1 VNQAQSLGYAV
12 RYRRRQLYMAYDFDL
27 FVIGAGSGG
36 VRAARFA
43 AGYGARVAVAESRY
57 LGGTCVNVGCV
68 PKKLLVYGAHY
79 AEDLDQA
86 QGYGW
91 TIDGA
96 TFDWKTLI
104 ANKDREIERL
114 NGIYRNLLIDSGVTL
129 MQAHARLVDPH
140 TVEVEGRQYTAEHIL
155 IATGGWPFVPEIPGR
170 EHAITSNEAF
180 YLDELPRRVL
190 VVGGGYIA
198 VEFASIFRG
207 CGADTKLL
215 YRGELF
221 LRGFDGSLRDHL
233 KDELIKKD
241 IDLQFNTD
249 IARIDKQPD
258 GSLLAVLKDG
268 RTLEADCILYAT
280 GRRPML
286 DGLGLENLDVK
297 LDDRGFIA
305 VDDQYRTSTPSIL
318 AIGDVIGRI
327 QLTPVALAEGMAVAR
342 RLFKPEEYRPVDY
355 NTIATAV
362 FSLPNMAT
370 VGLTEEE
377 ARKQGHKVVLF
388 ESRFRPMKLTMTGGL
403 ERSLMKLVVDAET
416 DKVLGCHMAGPDAG
430 EIMQGMAVALKAGAT
445 KRIFDDTV
453 GIHPTAAEEFVTM
466 RTPTGI

>member
-1 VNQAQSLGYAV
+1 
-12 RYRRRQLYMAYDFDL
+12 MAYDFDL

-43 AGYGARVAVAESRY
+43 AGFGARVAVAESRY

-79 AEDLDQA
+79 SDDIDQA

-96 TFDWKTLI
+96 TFDWKALI
-104 ANKDREIERL
+104 ANKDREIQRL
-114 NGIYRNLLIDSGVTL
+114 NAIYKNLLTDSGVTL
-129 MQAHARLVDPH
+129 LQAHARLVDAH
-140 TVEVEGRQYTAEHIL
+140 TVEVEGQHYTAEHIL
-155 IATGGWPFVPEIPGR
+155 IATGGWPFVPDVPGR

-198 VEFASIFRG
+198 VEFASIFHG
-207 CGADTKLL
+207 CGSETRLL
-215 YRGELF
+215 YRGDLF

-241 IDLQFNTD
+241 IDLQFNAD

-258 GSLLAVLKDG
+258 GTLLATLQDG
-268 RTLEADCILYAT
+268 RVLEADCILYAT

-286 DGLGLENLDVK
+286 DGLGLENLDVA
-297 LDDRGFIA
+297 LDERGFIA
-305 VDDQYRTSTPSIL
+305 VDEQFHTSTPSIL
-318 AIGDVIGRI
+318 ALGDVIGRV

-342 RLFKPEEYRPVDY
+342 QLFKPEEYRPVDY

-362 FSLPNMAT
+362 FSMPNMAT

-377 ARKQGHKVVLF
+377 ARSLGHKVVLF
-388 ESRFRPMKLTMTGGL
+388 ESRFRPMKLTMTNSL

-430 EIMQGMAVALKAGAT
+430 EIIQGMAVALKAGAT
-445 KRIFDDTV
+445 KRIFDDTL

>member
-1 VNQAQSLGYAV
+1 
-12 RYRRRQLYMAYDFDL
+12 MAYDFDL

-68 PKKLLVYGAHY
+68 PKKLLVFGAHY
-79 AEDLDQA
+79 AEDIGQA

-96 TFDWKTLI
+96 TFDWSSLI
-104 ANKDREIERL
+104 ANKNQEIQRL
-114 NGIYRNLLIDSGVTL
+114 NGIYRNLLVDGGVSL
-129 MQAHARLVDPH
+129 FEAHARLVDAH
-140 TVEVEGRQYTAEHIL
+140 TVEVAGQRYSAEHIL
-155 IATGGWPFVPEIPGR
+155 VATGGWPFVPEIPGH

-180 YLDELPRRVL
+180 YLERLPRRVL

-198 VEFASIFRG
+198 VEFASIFHG

-221 LRGFDGSLRDHL
+221 LRGFDGSLRDHI
-233 KDELIKKD
+233 KDELIKKGM
-241 IDLQFNTD
+241 DLQFKSD
-249 IARIDKQPD
+249 IARIDKLAD
-258 GSLLAVLKDG
+258 GSLLATLEDG
-268 RTLEADCILYAT
+268 RTLEADCIFYAT

-286 DGLGLENLDVK
+286 DGLGLAELGVELDE
-297 LDDRGFIA
+297 RGFIA
-305 VDDQYRTSTPSIL
+305 VDEEYRTSVPSVL
-318 AIGDVIGRI
+318 AIGDVIGRV

-342 RLFKPEEYRPVDY
+342 RLFKPEEYRKVDY
-355 NTIATAV
+355 ALIPTAV

-370 VGLTEEE
+370 VGLTEEQ
-377 ARKQGHKVVLF
+377 ARERGYKVTVY
-388 ESRFRPMKLTMTGGL
+388 ESRFRPMKLTMTQSL
-403 ERSLMKLVVDAET
+403 ERSLMKLVVDAQS
-416 DKVLGCHMAGPDAG
+416 DRVLGCHMVGPDAG
-430 EIMQGMAVALKAGAT
+430 EIMQGLAVALKAGAT
-445 KRIFDDTV
+445 KRVFDETL

-466 RTPTGI
+466 RTPAAI

>member
-1 VNQAQSLGYAV
+1 
-12 RYRRRQLYMAYDFDL
+12 MAYDFDL

-79 AEDLDQA
+79 AEELDQA

-180 YLDELPRRVL
+180 YLDELPRRAL

-207 CGADTKLL
+207 CGTDTKLL